1 MGDPATIEH
10 YEASVPYY
18 TLAFDRSHSRHL
30 DRFLDRLEPNAHILE
45 LGCGTGR
52 DAARMIGRGFTVDA
66 TDAAQAMVV
75 KAKERH
81 SVDARVMRFNDLAA
95 RAEYHAVWAH
105 ACLMH
110 AHSADIPAIVQRIHS
125 ALKPGG
131 QHYASFKTGAFEGR
145 DDRGRWTH
153 EIQPEWIEQRYHEA
167 GFEVLEVLPWQG
179 KGADGVTRDW
189 TAITVRKP

>member
-10 YEASVPYY
+10 YETSVPYY

-30 DRFLDRLEPNAHILE
+30 DGFLDRLLPDAHILE

-52 DAARMIGRGFTVDA
+52 DAARMLERSFTVDA
-66 TDAAQAMVV
+66 TDAAPAMAV

-81 SVDARVMRFNDLAA
+81 KVSARVMRFNELTAH
-95 RAEYHAVWAH
+95 AEYQAVWAH

-110 AHSADIPAIVQRIHS
+110 ANSADIPAIIRRIET

-131 QHYASFKTGAFEGR
+131 LHYASFKTGAFEGR

-153 EIQPEWIEQRYHEA
+153 EVQPEWIEQRYYDA
-167 GFEVLEVLPWQG
+167 GFELLELTPWQG

-189 TAITVRKP
+189 VAITARKV